1 MELKLVRKYFTANST
16 VSELWVN
23 NSLFCHILEDVD
35 RALDSEKMSK
45 ERIGW
50 LKQFG
55 KTAIPYGRYEVII
68 SYSNRFK
75 KYLPLLVNV
84 PGYDGIR
91 IHVGNYHTD
100 TDGCLLPG
108 IYDPKLPDFVGKS
121 KVTFDKLMS
130 ILKEAEKREKIF
142 ITVTK

>member
-1 MELKLVRKYFTANST
+1 MELLLQRKYFTQNST
-16 VSELWVN
+16 VSDLSIDGIPFSN
-23 NSLFCHILEDVD
+23 ILEDVD
-35 RALDSEKMSK
+35 RALDSEMGK

-50 LKQFG
+50 LKQYG